1 MALLGQSSA
10 SAPPAFAPRRTISRT
25 FPPRD
30 RSANMA
36 KSRQTRPNA
45 TIPEDRQNHDYRD
58 TVPVR
63 THPAPLVGQQA
74 VERRLSE
81 PKRNPR
87 FRTGT
92 SAAERYY
99 DRRYSARL

>member
-1 MALLGQSSA
+1 
-10 SAPPAFAPRRTISRT
+10 
-25 FPPRD
+25 
-30 RSANMA
+30 MA

-92 SAAERYY
+92 SAAERYTT
-99 DRRYSARL
+99 DAIQRAFEDVGVVFLSQDDVQLRSDVSPAR